1 MRVRVQKGG
10 LSGNREGATAYGTSK
25 LLERAMPEFD
35 YDLFTIG
42 AGSGG
47 VRASRVASAYG
58 ARVAVAEEFRV
69 GGTCVIRGCVPK
81 KMLVYGAH
89 FAEDLED
96 AKHFG
101 WDIPESK
108 FDWLKL
114 RDNVLSD
121 VDRLNGIYT
130 QTLENAGVE
139 IIHQRATISGQ
150 NEVTLANGEKK
161 TAAKILV
168 ATGARPHVP
177 NFPGH
182 ELGITSNEAF
192 HIDAIPRRT
201 LIAGAG
207 YIANEFAGIFHQ
219 FGSKVTLV
227 NRSDQ
232 LLRGYDESLRDRLLQ
247 ISIMKGIDFR
257 FHAEFHAIEKTD
269 DGCLRVTMSGH
280 DPIEVDCVLFATG
293 RVPNVEG
300 LGLESVGV
308 ELDDKNA
315 IRVDAFSKSSVE
327 NIYAIGD
334 VTNRVQ
340 LTPVAIREGQ
350 AFADTVFGDKPH
362 TVDYSCIPSAVF
374 SHPPIASVGLTEAQA
389 KQTLGSV
396 KVYESDFRPMK
407 NVVAHRNERSLYKMI
422 CDGQTDKVVGIHM
435 IGPEAP
441 EIMQAAA
448 VAVKAGLTKADW
460 DATVAIHPTMSEE
473 LVLLK

>member
-1 MRVRVQKGG
+1 MA
-10 LSGNREGATAYGTSK
+10 EY
-25 LLERAMPEFD
+25 D

-47 VRASRVASAYG
+47 VRASRVAAAHG

-101 WDIPESK
+101 WDIPEAR
-108 FDWLKL
+108 FDWVRL
-114 RDNVLSD
+114 RDNVLND
-121 VDRLNGIYT
+121 VDRLNGLYT
-130 QTLENAGVE
+130 QTLTNHNVE
-139 IIHQRATISGQ
+139 IFHERATITGPH
-150 NEVTLANGEKK
+150 EITLSSGEKK
-161 TAAKILV
+161 TAKYILI
-168 ATGARPHVP
+168 ATGARPLVP
-177 NFPGH
+177 SCPGH

-192 HIDAIPRRT
+192 HLDAMPSRV

-207 YIANEFAGIFHQ
+207 YIANEFAGIFNE
-219 FGSKVTLV
+219 FGANVTII

-232 LLRGYDESLRDRLLQ
+232 VLRGYDESVRDRLLQ
-247 ISIMKGIDFR
+247 ISIAKGIAFR
-257 FHAEFHAIEKTD
+257 FNAEFEKIEKND
-269 DGCLRVTMSGH
+269 DGSLRVSMTNH
-280 DPIEVDCVLFATG
+280 DPMDVDCVLFATG
-293 RVPNVEG
+293 RVPNIDG
-300 LGLESVGV
+300 LGLENVGV
-308 ELDDKNA
+308 EIDGKGA
-315 IRVDAFSKSSVE
+315 IRVDAHSKTSVDH
-327 NIYAIGD
+327 IYAVGD

-350 AFADTVFGDKPH
+350 AFADTVFGGKPS

-374 SHPPIASVGLTEAQA
+374 SHPPIAAVGMTEDEARE
-389 KQTLGSV
+389 KLGAI
-396 KVYESDFRPMK
+396 KVYTSDFRPMK
-407 NVVAHRNERSLYKMI
+407 NVVAHRDERSLYKMI
-422 CDGQTDKVVGIHM
+422 CDAETDQVVGLHM

-448 VAVKAGLTKADW
+448 IAVKAKLTKADF
-460 DATVAIHPTMSEE
+460 DATVAVHPTMSEE